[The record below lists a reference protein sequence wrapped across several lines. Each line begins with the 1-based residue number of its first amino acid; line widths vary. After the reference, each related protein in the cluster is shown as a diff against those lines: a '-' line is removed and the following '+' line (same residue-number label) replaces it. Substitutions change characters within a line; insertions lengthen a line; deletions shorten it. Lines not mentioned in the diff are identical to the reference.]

1 MSNGKV
7 SKKIQQV
14 FPTIEQISFQIL
26 IEAYK
31 GITNCNQYDLDWE
44 EEQFNQE
51 LVVFMKK
58 SRLRTKYKLTIGVER
73 KLFNEEQS
81 PIDTNNPKKLPR
93 IDINIVSWNF
103 QKDIE
108 LEYFFEAKN
117 LSEKNWYKKSGAK
130 VDASS
135 YQRRYIQTGIENF
148 RTGRYYNGSLIG
160 YILEGG
166 IEPIIDKLNTRLV
179 KDTNRLKTIDKIN
192 FIKDF
197 SDCYESKHITFSSKE
212 INIKH
217 IFFKF

>member
-14 FPTIEQISFQIL
+14 FPTIEQVSFQVL

-51 LVVFMKK
+51 LVVFMRK
-58 SRLRTKYKLTIGVER
+58 SKLRIKYQLTIDVEK

-117 LSEKNWYKKSGAK
+117 LSEKNWYKKSGVK
-130 VDASS
+130 IDASS

-166 IEPIIDKLNTRLV
+166 IEPIIDKLNSRLV
-179 KDTNRLKTIDKIN
+179 KDTNSLKMIDKIN

-197 SDCYESKHITFSSKE
+197 SDCYESKHITFSSNE
-212 INIKH
+212 ISIKH